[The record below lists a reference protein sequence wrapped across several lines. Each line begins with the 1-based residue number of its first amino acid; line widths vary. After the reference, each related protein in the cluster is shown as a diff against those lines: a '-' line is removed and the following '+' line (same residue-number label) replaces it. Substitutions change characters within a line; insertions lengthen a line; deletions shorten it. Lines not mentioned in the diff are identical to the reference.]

1 MAIDIAAR
9 DGCPLK
15 RKGKG
20 RTSQSV
26 STLFPLDE
34 ETSMDTYYI
43 DGKFV
48 QEDAAQICAKDITV
62 LRGFGVFDFLI
73 TYNKRPFFIK
83 EHVARLEN
91 SARQIGLTL
100 QHTNAQICDIVI
112 QTIEKNPHHTE
123 SNIRIVYTGGI
134 SPDGVTPQGN
144 GILMVMVTPKH
155 ELPEWW
161 YTNGTKIIT
170 IDIERFIPT
179 SKSTNYLS
187 AVFAQQKAH
196 QTGAVEA
203 IYKDRDNRL
212 LEGTT
217 TNLFCFKGNTLITPP
232 DNILPGITRTVVLDI
247 AKGSYDIEL
256 RHITADELNQ
266 MDEVFITASN
276 KEIVPVIQVDDLK
289 FSNGK
294 PGVKTCHIMELFKT
308 YTHAYGQGSVA

>member
-1 MAIDIAAR
+1 
-9 DGCPLK
+9 
-15 RKGKG
+15 
-20 RTSQSV
+20 
-26 STLFPLDE
+26 
-34 ETSMDTYYI
+34 MDTYYV

-48 QEDAAQICAKDITV
+48 EEDAALISAKDITV

-100 QHTNAQICDIVI
+100 QHSNADICDIVV

-155 ELPEWW
+155 ELPAWW
-161 YTNGTKIIT
+161 YTKGVKIIT

-196 QTGAVEA
+196 KTGAVEA
-203 IYKDRDNRL
+203 IYKDRENRL

-217 TNLFCFKGNTLITPP
+217 TNIFCFKGNTLITPP
-232 DNILPGITRTVVLDI
+232 DDILPGITRNVVMNLTKDQ
-247 AKGSYDIEL
+247 YTLEL
-256 RHITADELNQ
+256 RHLAADELNQ
-266 MDEVFITASN
+266 MDEIFITASN
-276 KEIVPVIQVDDLK
+276 KEIVPVIQVDDL
-289 FSNGK
+289 FIGNGK
-294 PGVKTCHIMELFKT
+294 PGDKTRHVMELFKN
-308 YTHAYGQGSVA
+308 YTHAYGQGNIA